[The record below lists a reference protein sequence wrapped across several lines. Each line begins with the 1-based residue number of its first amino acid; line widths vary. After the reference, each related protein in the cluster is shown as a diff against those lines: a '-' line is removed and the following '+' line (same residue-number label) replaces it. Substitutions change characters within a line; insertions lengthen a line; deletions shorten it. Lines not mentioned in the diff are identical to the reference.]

1 MGRKKETHPV
11 PWKHISE
18 SKDMSAIVDAN
29 DVLVCGSL
37 ICKEYSAMT
46 RNTHELIV
54 KRMNEGSYLK

>member
-1 MGRKKETHPV
+1 
-11 PWKHISE
+11 
-18 SKDMSAIVDAN
+18 MSAIVDAN